1 VLYPALPSD
10 PGHAFWR
17 RDMTGASG
25 LLSVVLRGWSEAEAA
40 ELIDGLSFFGIG
52 YSWGGFESLATIGSH
67 GIRRTA
73 RPYRPEGVLLR
84 LHIGLE
90 DPDDLMADLDEG
102 LRRMRP

>member
-1 VLYPALPSD
+1 L
-10 PGHAFWR
+10 WQ

-25 LLSVVLRGWSEAEAA
+25 LLSFVLRGWTEAEAA

-52 YSWGGFESLATIGSH
+52 YSWGGFESLASIGSH
-67 GIRRTA
+67 GIKRTA
-73 RPYRPEGVLLR
+73 RPYRREGALIR

-90 DPDDLMADLDEG
+90 DAEDLMSDLDEG